1 MLLTREACRQKEEEI
16 RKLREKL
23 NEVRREKG
31 EQVAQAPGDNRHDN
45 FGLEQAEIQE
55 RAIMNEIREL
65 DAQLKNASIV
75 ENLAHK
81 SKQIV
86 QVEDRVKLELNYEND
101 RVITMEYKLV
111 ALPTEE
117 RSTITLNSPIGKVIF
132 HKEVGFE
139 GECKV
144 ANGNRVKIIILEIN

>member
-86 QVEDRVKLELNYEND
+86 QVGDRVKLELNYEND
-101 RVITMEYKLV
+101 IQTGCTSHRREVDNHLEFSYWQSH
-111 ALPTEE
+111 LP
-117 RSTITLNSPIGKVIF
+117 
-132 HKEVGFE
+132 
-139 GECKV
+139 
-144 ANGNRVKIIILEIN
+144 

>member
-1 MLLTREACRQKEEEI
+1 MLLTREACRHKEEEI
-16 RKLREKL
+16 KALREKL
-23 NEVRREKG
+23 TEVRREKA

-65 DAQLKNASIV
+65 NIQLKKASIV
-75 ENLAHK
+75 ENLEHK

-86 QVEDRVKLELNYEND
+86 QVGDLVKLQLNYENG
-101 RVITMEYKLV
+101 RTITMEYKLV

-117 RSTITLNSPIGKVIF
+117 RATITLNSPIGKAIF

-139 GECKV
+139 GECKI
-144 ANGNRVKIIILEIN
+144 ANGNKVKIIILEIS

>member
-1 MLLTREACRQKEEEI
+1 M
-16 RKLREKL
+16 
-23 NEVRREKG
+23 
-31 EQVAQAPGDNRHDN
+31 
-45 FGLEQAEIQE
+45 
-55 RAIMNEIREL
+55 
-65 DAQLKNASIV
+65 

-86 QVEDRVKLELNYEND
+86 QVGDRVKLELDYEND

-139 GECKV
+139 GECRV

>member
-1 MLLTREACRQKEEEI
+1 MGETLKVAAPPQRRNLCVSILDNQ
-16 RKLREKL
+16 
-23 NEVRREKG
+23 VRREKG

-86 QVEDRVKLELNYEND
+86 QVGDRVKLELNYEND

>member
-65 DAQLKNASIV
+65 DAQLKN
-75 ENLAHK
+75 
-81 SKQIV
+81 
-86 QVEDRVKLELNYEND
+86 

>member
-65 DAQLKNASIV
+65 DAQLKKCINSGESCTQEQANCS
-75 ENLAHK
+75 
-81 SKQIV
+81 SW
-86 QVEDRVKLELNYEND
+86 
-101 RVITMEYKLV
+101 
-111 ALPTEE
+111 
-117 RSTITLNSPIGKVIF
+117 RSCET
-132 HKEVGFE
+132 
-139 GECKV
+139 
-144 ANGNRVKIIILEIN
+144 